1 MKSLR
6 ARLLPLL
13 LAVAATS
20 AAALPVQV
28 FDPAALAANDVVD
41 WAQLPEDGNPYP
53 SPLGV
58 TSGLG
63 RAVTVADGVGFN
75 RLTEGSSWIGNFTIG
90 DAVLW
95 TSVDGSDALTSPTL
109 LLSFAQPVYG
119 LGAQIQP
126 NYYGPF
132 SATMELFSGSLSLGM
147 FVISGSSTADEDGS
161 APYLGAIDSVPSITS
176 ARFTLTAP
184 TQDCTDLLF
193 NCGFALGRVD
203 LRAVGEPPTLAIVAA
218 ALLAVAAL
226 RRQVGVLRGKRGG
239 PQGPAP
245 SLATPDFA

>member
-6 ARLLPLL
+6 ARVLPLL
-13 LAVAATS
+13 LAVVATS

-28 FDPAALAANDVVD
+28 FDPAALAANDLVD
-41 WAQLPEDGNPYP
+41 WAQLPEDGNPHP

-63 RAVTVADGVGFN
+63 RAVTVADDVGFS

-119 LGAQIQP
+119 LGARIQP

-132 SATMELFSGSLSLGM
+132 SATLELFSGSLSVGM
-147 FVISGSSTADEDGS
+147 FALAGSSTDAEDGS
-161 APYLGAIDSVPSITS
+161 APYLGAVDSLPSITA

-184 TQDCTDLLF
+184 PQDCTDLLF

-203 LRAVGEPPTLAIVAA
+203 LLVVGEPPTLAVVVA
-218 ALLAVAAL
+218 ALLAV
-226 RRQVGVLRGKRGG
+226 GVLRRR
-239 PQGPAP
+239 QGPAAALGP
-245 SLATPDFA
+245 QRID